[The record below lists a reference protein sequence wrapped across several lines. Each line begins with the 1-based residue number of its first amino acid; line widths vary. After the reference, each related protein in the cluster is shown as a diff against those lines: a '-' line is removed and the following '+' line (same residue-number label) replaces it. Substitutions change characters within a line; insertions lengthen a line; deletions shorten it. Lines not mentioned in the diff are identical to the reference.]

1 MEAVPSGSAPEP
13 PAALLETTRAQLRGA
28 AERLSAFLDGSEDV
42 FLEAGQRLGALE
54 GRARGMVETAR
65 RAAGTEGA
73 GSDADPAAEL
83 APALERLASHLGES
97 RAGAARQREALEL
110 VGARADALAAA
121 GGALADVPRTLRA
134 LGVNTRIE
142 NCRAEV
148 PNAGVETVACDV
160 RRLADEVEARFAA
173 MVSRA
178 GELARAVLAA
188 RGAAE
193 AFAGRERAWS
203 DRMLGDTRQALAAL
217 GALAAAQASVV
228 AGAADAS
235 VGIAGSASSVVVG
248 LQGHDATRQILEH
261 AAEAMRAFEA
271 DAAVAAAS
279 GRPDAPAWLAEAAAV
294 CRLTGA
300 QVAGARARLLEAL
313 DAIRG
318 SLRGMASRADALGRE
333 LGQVAGDG
341 PEGSPVARVERGVG
355 AATLTLAEHLA
366 QTRAGAESAR
376 RVAEAVGGIA
386 EQVRAT
392 RAIGHAVKI
401 IALNALVE
409 TERAGVGGR
418 VLAVLAREIQVVAT
432 EVVRRTDEVSASL
445 AAITSAA
452 AGLEVERAAAA
463 VAEGEALSAAL
474 AALVARLGARHLA
487 LAAGTG
493 RLSEESA
500 ALRRE
505 VDEVAAGLAR
515 QLELSR
521 GLDAL
526 ENELASA
533 GARAAEGAGTAAPA
547 ARAGGRA
554 ARERYTMSSERDV
567 HARVT
572 GEGAPAATAA
582 GAAAPAAGQ
591 DLGANVELF

>member
-1 MEAVPSGSAPEP
+1 MEAVPSGPAPET
-13 PAALLETTRAQLRGA
+13 PAALLEATRAQLRGV
-28 AERLSAFLDGSEDV
+28 AERLSALLDGSEDV
-42 FLEAGQRLGALE
+42 FLEAGHRLGALE
-54 GRARGMVETAR
+54 GRARGMVDAAR
-65 RAAGTEGA
+65 RAAGPGGA

-83 APALERLASHLGES
+83 APALERLASYLGES
-97 RAGAARQREALEL
+97 RAGAARQREALQG
-110 VGARADALAAA
+110 VGARADVLAAA

-142 NCRAEV
+142 NCRAAV
-148 PNAGVETVACDV
+148 PNAGVETVASDV

-173 MVSRA
+173 MVARA
-178 GELARAVLAA
+178 GDLAQAVGAA
-188 RGAAE
+188 RVAAD

-203 DRMLGDTRQALAAL
+203 DRMLGDTRQALTAL
-217 GALAAAQASVV
+217 RALAAAQARVV

-235 VGIAGSASSVVVG
+235 VGIAGSAASVVVG

-261 AAEAMRAFEA
+261 VAEVLRAFDA
-271 DAAVAAAS
+271 DAGETA
-279 GRPDAPAWLAEAAAV
+279 GRSPEPAAWLAEAAGV

-313 DAIRG
+313 EGICE
-318 SLRGMASRADALGRE
+318 SLRAMASRADALGRE

-341 PEGSPVARVERGVG
+341 AEGAPIARVERGVG
-355 AATLTLAEHLA
+355 AATRTLGEHLA
-366 QTRAGAESAR
+366 QARAGADSAR

-418 VLAVLAREIQVVAT
+418 VLAVLAREIQVVAA

-445 AAITSAA
+445 DAITAA
-452 AGLEVERAAAA
+452 AAALEVDRAAAA
-463 VAEGEALSAAL
+463 ASEGEALAEAMG
-474 AALVARLGARHLA
+474 ALVARLGAQHLA
-487 LAAGTG
+487 LADGTR
-493 RLSEESA
+493 RLREDSA

-505 VDEVAAGLAR
+505 VDEVAARLER
-515 QLELSR
+515 QLEISR

-526 ENELASA
+526 ERELASA
-533 GARAAEGAGTAAPA
+533 GARAAEGAGAAAPA

-554 ARERYTMSSERDV
+554 ALERYTMSSERDV

-572 GEGAPAATAA
+572 GEAAPPAAA
-582 GAAAPAAGQ
+582 GVAPPAAAH